1 MASVGVLPYQ
11 TASLIWL
18 SEAPCLGHLS
28 QLEPRVDRDRIDG
41 IMPSLQYSLVDLQGF
56 SAQHPYVTQVRLS
69 FHVVTPLLLKTN
81 EIRQF

>member
-28 QLEPRVDRDRIDG
+28 QLEPRVDRDRIRG
-41 IMPSLQYSLVDLQGF
+41 IMPSLQHSVVDPQL
-56 SAQHPYVTQVRLS
+56 HHLYVTQVRLS
-69 FHVVTPLLLKTN
+69 FRVVAPLLPKTN
-81 EIRQF
+81 ELRQF